1 MHSTRIKIC
10 CIESI
15 AEAKLA
21 IQSGAS
27 AVGLVSEMPSGPGPI
42 PDHLIAE
49 IAGIIPPGIDS
60 FLLTSHQDVASIAA
74 QLRRFSVTTV
84 QLCDKLLSGS
94 YDQLRAK
101 APGIR
106 IVQVIHV
113 TGEKAIHEVQQLYRS
128 VDAILLDSGDP
139 SEPVKRLGGTGR
151 VHDWA
156 ISRRIR
162 DLFDI
167 PIYLAGGL
175 GPDNVEEAIQ
185 RVHPYAV
192 DVCSGVRT
200 NGSLDEKKLHA
211 FIKSVK
217 SAGIA

>member
-15 AEAKLA
+15 AEANLA

-49 IAGIIPPGIDS
+49 IAGIIPPNIDS

-84 QLCDKLLSGS
+84 QLCDKLLNGS
-94 YDQLRAK
+94 YAQLRAE
-101 APGIR
+101 APGVR

-113 TGEKAIHEVQQLYRS
+113 TDEKAIHEVQQVHRS

-139 SEPVKRLGGTGR
+139 SKPVKRLGGTGQ

-162 DLFDI
+162 DLFEI

-175 GPDNVEEAIQ
+175 GPDNVAEAIQ
-185 RVHPYAV
+185 RVRPYAV
-192 DVCSGVRT
+192 DVCTGVRT

-217 SAGIA
+217 NAGIE